1 MDDEDDIEG
10 GAPNEGEITEIRK
23 DTFWGVF
30 GDGTTFDMPIDML
43 DGHGVGTKVLR
54 SSHEIEDFD
63 DPEDH
68 YDQSFMLIG
77 ADYATVIMCN
87 VTDEGFEIG
96 DVVRY
101 TKEQFL
107 QDEGR
112 LN

>member
-10 GAPNEGEITEIRK
+10 GAPNEGEITEIRE

-30 GDGTTFDMPIDML
+30 GDGTTFDMPIGML

-54 SSHEIEDFD
+54 NSH
-63 DPEDH
+63 DPEDDED

-77 ADYATVIMCN
+77 AEYATVIMCN
-87 VTDEGFEIG
+87 VTDEGFEII

>member
-1 MDDEDDIEG
+1 MDEENDIEG
-10 GAPNEGEITEIRK
+10 GAPDEGEITEIRE

-30 GDGTTFDMPIDML
+30 GDGTTFDMPLDML

-54 SSHEIEDFD
+54 SSHEAEDFEED
-63 DPEDH
+63 DDH

-77 ADYATVIMCN
+77 AEYATVIMCN
-87 VTDEGFEIG
+87 VTDKGFEII

-107 QDEGR
+107 KDEGR